1 LESRYICIPMSEL
14 DNRIRKRP
22 LLQST
27 VQPAEFLPGKL
38 PPQALDVEEVV
49 IGALMLDR
57 DALSNVIDSLKPET
71 FYKTEHQKI
80 FAVIYQLFNQSKPV
94 DLLTVV
100 QELRKNGELDLAGGP
115 SYISFLTN
123 RVGSTANIE
132 YHTRILNQ
140 KHIQREL
147 IKVSSSIINK
157 AYEEGTDALELLD
170 EAEKELFSVGQGNI
184 KKNFAKMSDLIVEA
198 KKQIEIAGQQPDG
211 LSGIPSGFTELDR
224 MTAGWQR
231 SDLLILAARPGMG
244 KTALVLALARNAAVD
259 FKKPVALFSLE
270 MSRTQLVM
278 RLISGETELGNEK
291 LKRGKLEN
299 HEWHQLDTRVRE
311 LSEAPIFIDDTPAL
325 SIFEL
330 RAKARRLKANHN
342 IQMIIIDY
350 LQLMTAGSDVKGGNR
365 EQEISMI
372 SRSLKGIAKELDI
385 PVIALSQLSRNVEQ
399 RGSSKVPQLSD
410 LRESGAIEQD
420 ADMVMFIY
428 RPEYY
433 QIAETEDGRSTA
445 GMAEIHIAKHR
456 NGALGAV
463 TLRYIANL
471 AKFANFESGG
481 YGGFG
486 STPAPG
492 TPAPSPGSPSGGL
505 TPNTDFDSDS
515 NNTII
520 RGSKMNGQ
528 DQWDSEAEPF

>member
-1 LESRYICIPMSEL
+1 MAEL

-22 LLQST
+22 LLQTPIQS
-27 VQPAEFLPGKL
+27 AEYLQGKL
-38 PPQALDVEEVV
+38 PPQATEIEEMVL
-49 IGALMLDR
+49 GSLMLDR
-57 DALSNVIDSLKPET
+57 DALSNVIDSLRPET

-80 FAVIYQLFNQSKPV
+80 FAVIHQLFNQSKPV
-94 DLLTVV
+94 DILTVV
-100 QELRKNGELDLAGGP
+100 QELRKAGELDLAGGP

-147 IKVSSSIINK
+147 IKVSSAIINK

-244 KTALVLALARNAAVD
+244 KTAFVLALARNAAVD

-278 RLISGETELGNEK
+278 RLISGEAELTNEK

-311 LSEAPIFIDDTPAL
+311 LSEAPLYIDDTPAL

-330 RAKARRLKANHN
+330 RAKARRLKANHD

-350 LQLMTAGSDVKGGNR
+350 LQLMTAGSEVKGGNR

-385 PVIALSQLSRNVEQ
+385 PVVALSQLSRNVEQ

-433 QIAETEDGRSTA
+433 QITETEDGRSTA

-456 NGALGAV
+456 NGALGSV
-463 TLRYIANL
+463 TLRYIGNL
-471 AKFANFESGG
+471 AKFTNFESGG

-486 STPAPG
+486 AAPVAG
-492 TPAPSPGSPSGGL
+492 GPTGPTGGSPGGGM
-505 TPNTDFDSDS
+505 TPNTDFDADS
-515 NNTII
+515 NTNI
-520 RGSKMNGQ
+520 RGSKMNNGQ
-528 DQWDSEAEPF
+528 DQWDADGMPY

>member
-1 LESRYICIPMSEL
+1 
-14 DNRIRKRP
+14 
-22 LLQST
+22 
-27 VQPAEFLPGKL
+27 
-38 PPQALDVEEVV
+38 
-49 IGALMLDR
+49 
-57 DALSNVIDSLKPET
+57 
-71 FYKTEHQKI
+71 
-80 FAVIYQLFNQSKPV
+80 
-94 DLLTVV
+94 
-100 QELRKNGELDLAGGP
+100 
-115 SYISFLTN
+115 
-123 RVGSTANIE
+123 
-132 YHTRILNQ
+132 
-140 KHIQREL
+140 
-147 IKVSSSIINK
+147 
-157 AYEEGTDALELLD
+157 
-170 EAEKELFSVGQGNI
+170 
-184 KKNFAKMSDLIVEA
+184 
-198 KKQIEIAGQQPDG
+198 
-211 LSGIPSGFTELDR
+211 

-244 KTALVLALARNAAVD
+244 KTAFVLALARNAAVD

-278 RLISGETELGNEK
+278 RLISGEAELTNEK

-311 LSEAPIFIDDTPAL
+311 LSEAPLYIDDTPAL

-330 RAKARRLKANHN
+330 RAKARRLKANHD

-350 LQLMTAGSDVKGGNR
+350 LQLMTAGSEVKGGNR

-385 PVIALSQLSRNVEQ
+385 PVVALSQLSRNVEQ

-433 QIAETEDGRSTA
+433 QITETEDGRSTA

-456 NGALGAV
+456 NGALGSV
-463 TLRYIANL
+463 TLRYIGNL
-471 AKFANFESGG
+471 AKFTNFESGG

-486 STPAPG
+486 AAPVAG
-492 TPAPSPGSPSGGL
+492 GPSGPTGGSPGGGM
-505 TPNTDFDSDS
+505 TPNTDFDADS
-515 NNTII
+515 NTII

-528 DQWDSEAEPF
+528 DQWDADGMPF